1 MATRPNV
8 PNAYGQVSPMMPP
21 SSGFERELLRMMQ
34 QERQQQR
41 PRYSWRQFFPAT
53 NTAARETQKVAQNGI
68 RMNSNGTVTIN
79 GTTYSRDEFRGALEI
94 NMRAMRADPNSAYND
109 LRHLDHKQAV
119 AEMALGYKF
128 MAGELTDSD
137 EREIVTEW
145 QAATQETSEVS
156 NPQPYEQIAEMWKD
170 PGVRAAKQR
179 RDAGG
184 RLDDRQ
190 KEIMRQYDQIE
201 AANNAQAYRE
211 RASTSTPK
219 PLNRYIGRDVMAFAT
234 NQNKVQRQQLAAEH
248 RAKVL
253 GDRNHPYW
261 NASSTEHK
269 AAVVGM
275 TIATQMMQTGE
286 SDVQIGPDG
295 TIEE

>member
-1 MATRPNV
+1 
-8 PNAYGQVSPMMPP
+8 
-21 SSGFERELLRMMQ
+21 
-34 QERQQQR
+34 
-41 PRYSWRQFFPAT
+41 
-53 NTAARETQKVAQNGI
+53 
-68 RMNSNGTVTIN
+68 
-79 GTTYSRDEFRGALEI
+79 
-94 NMRAMRADPNSAYND
+94 MRAMRADPNSAYND

-156 NPQPYEQIAEMWKD
+156 NPDPYEQIAEMWKD

-190 KEIMRQYDQIE
+190 KEIMRRYDQIE

-219 PLNRYIGRDVMAFAT
+219 PLNRYTVGRDVLCDESEQGAT
-234 NQNKVQRQQLAAEH
+234 PAAC
-248 RAKVL
+248 
-253 GDRNHPYW
+253 G
-261 NASSTEHK
+261 
-269 AAVVGM
+269 
-275 TIATQMMQTGE
+275 
-286 SDVQIGPDG
+286 
-295 TIEE
+295 